1 MATIRLGAT
10 SAARESSIP
19 VIEVYDSV
27 DTGRGV
33 WSLAPNPEQL
43 PQAYVQ
49 ASQPSTQSI
58 VIAPKDTEVKI
69 PQVAA
74 KHAYDRDT
82 DVRELAQDVK
92 KESQSYGASANIFVS
107 GSAIRQAKIVK
118 ELQYAGVTAQI
129 LLSPQAVSPIFA
141 RTLVAEGGT
150 VSANLTTVGYN
161 MSDSLALQSDDPGR
175 GLAAFLEAVRVMGQD
190 SSYMTLQ
197 DDQAFKSAAPY
208 ADARSHNA
216 VLAFAYAIDKVHER
230 KPEAVTRVLESM
242 RLDAAQAI
250 AGDALDFTHENPTTA
265 PVQTLHA
272 TEQSLGLRPEPS
284 NDQEPRIVWFAE
296 RGTRTE
302 TYNE

>member
-1 MATIRLGAT
+1 M
-10 SAARESSIP
+10 
-19 VIEVYDSV
+19 
-27 DTGRGV
+27 
-33 WSLAPNPEQL
+33 
-43 PQAYVQ
+43 Q

-92 KESQSYGASANIFVS
+92 KESQSYGTSANIFVA

-118 ELQYAGVTAQI
+118 ELQYAGVTTQI

-190 SSYMTLQ
+190 SSYMTCRMT
-197 DDQAFKSAAPY
+197 K
-208 ADARSHNA
+208 
-216 VLAFAYAIDKVHER
+216 
-230 KPEAVTRVLESM
+230 
-242 RLDAAQAI
+242 
-250 AGDALDFTHENPTTA
+250 
-265 PVQTLHA
+265 
-272 TEQSLGLRPEPS
+272 PS
-284 NDQEPRIVWFAE
+284 NLPPPMRMRAPTMRCWRSPMRSIRCTNANRRRSPACWKA
-296 RGTRTE
+296 
-302 TYNE
+302 